1 MSKEAVIFT
10 GIAIYMILMLVVG
23 IHASRKT
30 KTSAEFIVAG
40 RKLPIFICTAT
51 IVATWFGGGTM
62 MGASGAA
69 YDDGLLGVIADPFGA
84 ALALF
89 FVGLFFARLFRRLRL
104 LTFIDL
110 IEQRYGRTAA
120 AITTLTNLVS
130 NIGWVGAML
139 VAFGL
144 VFESLTGT
152 QLTIGIVAGA
162 TVIIFY
168 TMIGGMWAVALT
180 DSYQMAIIMI
190 GLVVL
195 LAVVLFDVG
204 GWSAVS
210 AGLPETSFRLLPLEN
225 DWEQWLNYLRM
236 WVIFG
241 FADLASQNLIGR
253 AMSARSERV
262 AQNAFYLGSFGYLFF
277 GMIPVL
283 LGIIA
288 STTMPGLESSESV
301 VPALALEH
309 LPPVGIAIF
318 VGAILAAIMSSCDSA
333 LLACGSVAS
342 RNLFPLFVRN
352 PSDRQTLLVARIMI
366 PVCGITAVIVALKA
380 RVVFDVMMDANIV
393 SLCSIVVP
401 FVLAVWWKK
410 ANRTGALSA
419 MFAGFSA
426 WLISRVLA
434 PELPGDLIGL
444 GVSLLTM
451 LLVSS
456 LTQRIDPPRGVVD
469 IDGSPVELT
478 DRLGILPIFP
488 RA

>member
-10 GIAIYMILMLVVG
+10 GIAIYMILMLAVG
-23 IHASRKT
+23 FYASKKA
-30 KTSAEFIVAG
+30 KTSTEFIVAG

-51 IVATWFGGGTM
+51 IIATWFGGGTM

-89 FVGLFFARLFRRLRL
+89 IIGLFFARLFRRLRL

-152 QLTIGIVAGA
+152 PLTMGIIAGA
-162 TVIIFY
+162 TVIIVY

-180 DSYQMAIIMI
+180 DAYQMAIIMI
-190 GLVVL
+190 GLVIL
-195 LAVVLFDVG
+195 LVVVLVDVG
-204 GWSAVS
+204 GWSVVS
-210 AGLPETSFRLLPLEN
+210 AQLPDTTFQFLPLQH
-225 DWEQWLNYLRM
+225 DWEHWLNYLRM

-241 FADLASQNLIGR
+241 LADLASQNLLGR
-253 AMSARSERV
+253 AMSAKSEQV
-262 AQNAFYLGSFGYLFF
+262 AQNAFYLGGFGYLLF

-288 STTMPGLESSESV
+288 SVTMPGLDASESV
-301 VPALALEH
+301 IPALAQQH
-309 LPPVGIAIF
+309 LHPVGIAIF

-342 RNLFPLFVRN
+342 RNLLPLVVRN
-352 PSDRQTLLVARIMI
+352 PSDSQTLLVARIVI
-366 PVCGITAVIVALKA
+366 PVAGITAIVVALKA

-410 ANRTGALSA
+410 ANRTGALCA
-419 MFAGFSA
+419 MVAGFSA
-426 WLISRVLA
+426 WLMSRALA

-451 LLVSS
+451 LLVST
-456 LTQRIDPPRGVVD
+456 LTQKFDPPRAIVD
-469 IDGSPVELT
+469 IDGNPVQLT
-478 DRLGILPIFP
+478 NRLGVLPLH
-488 RA
+488 RT